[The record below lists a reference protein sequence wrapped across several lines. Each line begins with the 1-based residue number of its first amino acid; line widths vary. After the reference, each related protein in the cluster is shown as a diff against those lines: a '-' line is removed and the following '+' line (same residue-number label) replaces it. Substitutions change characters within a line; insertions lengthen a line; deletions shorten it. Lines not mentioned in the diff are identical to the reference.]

1 MLNRYS
7 TFFNELTIWASGIRS
22 IYSLSHLPPQK
33 KGPFPLEKILYDIM
47 QGKIRYFLSTLSFP
61 GPITANAT

>member
-22 IYSLSHLPPQK
+22 IYSLSHPPK
-33 KGPFPLEKILYDIM
+33 KKDL
-47 QGKIRYFLSTLSFP
+47 FL
-61 GPITANAT
+61 

>member
-22 IYSLSHLPPQK
+22 IYSLSHPQK
-33 KGPFPLEKILYDIM
+33 NKGPFPLEKILL
-47 QGKIRYFLSTLSFP
+47 RYY
-61 GPITANAT
+61 AR